1 VNDCPPRCQ
10 LTVTSFGVSVASTG
24 NCETGNWNVVVSP
37 VFSERRL
44 TCVATGAPLTVSV
57 TLRISIVS
65 GAGADPQIFMIV
77 TEKPCG

>member
-1 VNDCPPRCQ
+1 M
-10 LTVTSFGVSVASTG
+10 
-24 NCETGNWNVVVSP
+24 
-37 VFSERRL
+37 
-44 TCVATGAPLTVSV
+44 ATGAPLTVSV